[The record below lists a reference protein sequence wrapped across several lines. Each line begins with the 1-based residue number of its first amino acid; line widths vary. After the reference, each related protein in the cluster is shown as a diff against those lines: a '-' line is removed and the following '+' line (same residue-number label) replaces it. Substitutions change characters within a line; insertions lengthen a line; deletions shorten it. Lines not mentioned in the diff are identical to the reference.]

1 VNPGDGGA
9 ALAYHEATKHSERSL
24 RGDRHLLDWANQPL
38 PFKLYRG
45 LEPLPL
51 PRELAE
57 REVSA
62 LDALAAR
69 TTGPGPERIP
79 DLESLARVL
88 FLSAGIIKR
97 VRHGRG
103 ELAFRA
109 YPNTGA
115 LYHVDLYLACAD
127 LPGLATGVYH
137 FGPHDFALRRLRA
150 GDWRA
155 RLVEASGGNAEL
167 ARAPV
172 IAACAST
179 WWRNAWKYRARAY
192 RHCFWD
198 AGTLLANLLA
208 AAASESLEPSLVL
221 GFADAS
227 VEELFGLDPRREAA
241 LALVAL
247 GRTRAA
253 APPSAALEPL
263 VLETQPLSRSEVDYP
278 AIRELH
284 AHSSLASGDG
294 VRAWRAAALAPRSDP
309 PAASTP
315 VELAAR
321 ASAGLP
327 AATLDRVIRR
337 RGSTRAFDPAR
348 SIRLEELS
356 TALECAA
363 CPVPAD
369 FLEPGAS
376 ALDLYLIVHAVE
388 GLEPGT
394 YFYRRGERALER
406 LRAGSF
412 RAQAGRLGLFQELP
426 AEAAV
431 NVYSLCELT
440 ALTARLGSRGYRAAQ
455 LEGGIAGGRLYL
467 AAYAQGFGAT
477 GLTFLDDEVTR
488 FFAPHAGGKAV
499 MFLTALGH
507 ADRARIDPH

>member
-1 VNPGDGGA
+1 VNDAGRS

-24 RGDRHLLDWANQPL
+24 RGDRHFLDWANQPL

-51 PRELAE
+51 PRELPE
-57 REVSA
+57 RPMPA
-62 LDALAAR
+62 LDAITRAAR
-69 TTGPGPERIP
+69 EPGPERIP

-88 FLSAGIIKR
+88 FLSAGVIRR
-97 VRHGRG
+97 VRRAGG

-127 LPGLATGVYH
+127 LPGLPAGVYH
-137 FGPHDFALRRLRA
+137 FGPHDFALRRLRD
-150 GDWRA
+150 GDWRGA
-155 RLVEASGGNAEL
+155 LVEASGGNPDL

-172 IAACAST
+172 VAACAST
-179 WWRNAWKYRARAY
+179 WWRNSWKYRARAY

-198 AGTLLANLLA
+198 AGTMLANLLA
-208 AAASESLEPSLVL
+208 AAATEQLEARLAL

-227 VEELFGLDPRREAA
+227 VEALFGLDPEREAA

-247 GRTRAA
+247 GSTPDP
-253 APPSAALEPL
+253 APPSTPLEPL
-263 VLETQPLSRSEVDYP
+263 ELETEPLSRSEVEYP

-284 AHSSLASGDG
+284 LQSSLENGAAARD
-294 VRAWRAAALAPRSDP
+294 WRANALPPRSDP
-309 PAASTP
+309 AP
-315 VELAAR
+315 
-321 ASAGLP
+321 ASASVPLPPAQLP

-348 SIRLEELS
+348 SIHVDQLS

-363 CPVPAD
+363 SPVPTD
-369 FLEPGAS
+369 SLEPGAS
-376 ALDLYLIVHAVE
+376 ALDLYLIAHAVE
-388 GLEPGT
+388 GLTPGA
-394 YFYRRGERALER
+394 YVYRRGERALER
-406 LRAGSF
+406 LRSGSF

-431 NVYSLCELT
+431 NVYSLC
-440 ALTARLGSRGYRAAQ
+440 ALPGIAARLGSRGYRAAQ

-467 AAYAQGFGAT
+467 SAYAQGFGAT
-477 GLTFLDDEVTR
+477 GLTFLDDEVTE
-488 FFAPHAGGKAV
+488 FFAPHAAGKSV

-507 ADRARIDPH
+507 ADRARIDPR